1 MRNLYQPLLIG
12 LLWGALQP
20 LVSAAEIAPAPLQ
33 DLDVPF
39 VVSAP
44 VVTRTMLEMAK
55 VTQSDYVVDLGSGDG
70 RIVFLAARQY
80 GARGLGVEIEPRL
93 VETAQADA
101 QKLKLE
107 HLVTFRKQDLFA
119 TDLGAAT
126 VITMYL
132 LPDVNL
138 ALRPKLL
145 GLKPG
150 TRIVSHDWDMGDWI
164 ADETRTVDNPE
175 KSLGLEKQSRVY
187 LWIVPAS
194 LDGKWCAQQSKTST
208 ESAMNV
214 ELRLDQRYQ
223 KLNGVLSA
231 NVAGNSRGL
240 NVQFRATLNGHRF
253 VIPHSEQDSGVPAVA
268 DGDTIVLNG
277 AAYGLASNLVFKR
290 AGNADAVCGSSKRS
304 NQVADPS
311 SLVRRV

>member
-1 MRNLYQPLLIG
+1 LPVGSLGLRGKGSIGNLYKPLLIG
-12 LLWGALQP
+12 FLWATLQ
-20 LVSAAEIAPAPLQ
+20 SAIAAAATTPAPLQ
-33 DLDVPF
+33 ELDVPF

-55 VTQSDYVVDLGSGDG
+55 VTQSDYVIDLGSGDG

-80 GARGLGVEIEPRL
+80 GARGLGVEIEARL

-101 QKLKLE
+101 QKLKLD

-145 GLKPG
+145 GLNPG

-164 ADETRTVDNPE
+164 ADEMRTIDNPE
-175 KSLGLEKQSRVY
+175 KALGLDKKSRVY
-187 LWIVPAS
+187 LWVVPAS
-194 LDGKWCAQQSKTST
+194 LGGKWCAQQSKTNT
-208 ESAMNV
+208 DAAMKV
-214 ELRLDQRYQ
+214 ELRLDQRFQ
-223 KLNGVLSA
+223 KLDGVLTA

-240 NVQFRATLNGHRF
+240 NVQFRVTLNGRRF
-253 VIPHSEQDSGVPAVA
+253 VIPHSDQDSGAPATA

-277 AAYGLASNLVFKR
+277 EAYGLASSLVFKR
-290 AGNADAVCGSSKRS
+290 AGNADAVCG
-304 NQVADPS
+304 
-311 SLVRRV
+311 

>member
-1 MRNLYQPLLIG
+1 MRIPRQLLVIG
-12 LLWGALQP
+12 FLLPASLP
-20 LVSAAEIAPAPLQ
+20 AAADPAPALARMQ

-55 VTQSDYVVDLGSGDG
+55 VTRSDYVIDLGSGDG

-80 GARGLGVEIEPRL
+80 GARGLGVEIDPRL
-93 VETAQADA
+93 VETAQEDA

-107 HLVTFRKQDLFA
+107 HLVTFRKQDLFT

-150 TRIVSHDWDMGDWI
+150 TRIVSHDWDMGDWTP
-164 ADETRTVDNPE
+164 DDVRTIDNPD
-175 KSLGLEKQSRVY
+175 KSLGLEKKSRVL
-187 LWIVPAS
+187 LWVVPAK
-194 LDGKWCAQQSKTST
+194 LGGKWCAQQRKTAT
-208 ESAMNV
+208 DAVGNV
-214 ELRLDQRYQ
+214 ELRLDQQYQ
-223 KLNGVLSA
+223 KLDGVLTA
-231 NVAGNSRGL
+231 TAAGKSRGL
-240 NVQFRATLNGHRF
+240 NVRFRTTLNGDRF
-253 VIPHSEQDSGVPAVA
+253 VIPHSGQDADAPAA
-268 DGDTIVLNG
+268 ARGDTIVLNG
-277 AAYGLASNLVFKR
+277 ETYGLPSNLVFKR
-290 AGNADAVCGSSKRS
+290 AANPDAVCAFAEFDEFNR
-304 NQVADPS
+304 ATTAA
-311 SLVRRV
+311 RR